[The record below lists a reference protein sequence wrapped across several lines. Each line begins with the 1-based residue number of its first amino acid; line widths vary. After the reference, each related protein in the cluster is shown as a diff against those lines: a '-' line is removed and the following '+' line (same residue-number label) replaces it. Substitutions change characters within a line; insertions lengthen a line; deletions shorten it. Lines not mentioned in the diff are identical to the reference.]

1 MQLHTFMFDATA
13 FMPSHFCLSGVDLA
27 YDGIGG
33 KLLDDIAD
41 NIAVCGKIIS
51 TGFVS
56 QYQGGK
62 MKAASFEPTEG
73 VSPNA
78 AVLPVKLLLKVR
90 ETQGTEIGMLRNILV
105 GLPHRILAD
114 SLRRTLRVHF

>member
-1 MQLHTFMFDATA
+1 M
-13 FMPSHFCLSGVDLA
+13 A

-41 NIAVCGKIIS
+41 NIAVCSKIIS

-90 ETQGTEIGMLRNILV
+90 EIQYRNRLESILV
-105 GLPHRILAD
+105 GFPHRILAD
-114 SLRRTLRVHF
+114 SLRKTLLVHF